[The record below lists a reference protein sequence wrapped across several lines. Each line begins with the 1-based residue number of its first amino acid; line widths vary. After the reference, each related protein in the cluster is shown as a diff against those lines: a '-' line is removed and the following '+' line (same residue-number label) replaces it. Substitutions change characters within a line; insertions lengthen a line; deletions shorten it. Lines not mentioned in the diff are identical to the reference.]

1 MRRVLFDEDMPR
13 QLRRDLPEF
22 SIRTVQEEGWSALK
36 NGELLRRASEKFDV
50 LVTADQRLPH
60 QQNLA
65 RFTIGLVVIEAVD
78 TRLPHVRLLVPE
90 LKRAVEAVT
99 AGSVLV
105 VRRA

>member
-1 MRRVLFDEDMPR
+1 MPR

-22 SIRTVQEEGWSALK
+22 SIRTAQEEGWSALK

-60 QQNLA
+60 QQSVA
-65 RFTIGLVVIEAVD
+65 RFTIGVVVIEAID
-78 TRLPHVRLLVPE
+78 TRLPHLRSLVPE
-90 LKRAVEAVT
+90 LKRAIAAVT

-105 VRRA
+105 VRR

>member
-50 LVTADQRLPH
+50 LVTADQCRINRISLVSP
-60 QQNLA
+60 LA
-65 RFTIGLVVIEAVD
+65 WWS
-78 TRLPHVRLLVPE
+78 
-90 LKRAVEAVT
+90 LKP
-99 AGSVLV
+99 
-105 VRRA
+105 